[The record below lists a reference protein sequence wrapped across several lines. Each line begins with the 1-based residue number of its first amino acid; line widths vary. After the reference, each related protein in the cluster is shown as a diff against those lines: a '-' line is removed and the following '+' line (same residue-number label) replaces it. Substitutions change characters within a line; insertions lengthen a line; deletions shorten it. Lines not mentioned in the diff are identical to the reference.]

1 MGRKSDLQATQT
13 LGRARS
19 MVDLKNAGSDII
31 NSKTMKAHIDTKTFN
46 RQLNE
51 ILKSRKGKRQ
61 YNRTSM
67 GAMPTTNLNNDPMDG
82 NLVQP
87 KHYPTRK
94 LDQNKLMFDEI
105 FLKPKLDQLKKL
117 EFQRAQEIKNFK
129 LPNIIKQPKIETEP
143 EFNNHIGDALVKERQ
158 DKLKIANMN
167 DQSLDISSLLER
179 RRFNKNTDNLF
190 GEDFEEEA
198 LQKINKSDFDQ
209 FNTQDFKELEE
220 KAGANGQYEFKN
232 YLIQSTEDHI
242 EEEDNDII
250 RIIMGKFNSKAKSK
264 TVGSFFT
271 QQIQVQPPE
280 GLINLIG
287 SEGSWAPSIPLL
299 NTSASKTNFKGKGK
313 DKSLNDTSLMDIK
326 MRAKAGVQA
335 GDVKKEAHM
344 AFCLGSLNEDKN
356 IHKSIRYYKR
366 FFFCARILED
376 PVGAAL
382 ALNRLGVAY
391 HKLKNYEKSLMF
403 HMKHK
408 EYTDKDNLFAAYYN
422 LGITQRLLK
431 CYDESAQSFTKALEW
446 AAVHQELD
454 SECYCNGQLGITE
467 LIRRNQEVSSK
478 HFNICFDIA
487 KMLKNTRL
495 QLDCLLCLGY
505 LSFSKSEFD
514 DAKVYFN
521 KGYKCAKILKEN
533 EIAEQ
538 CMCNVGKYQIVKII

>member
-1 MGRKSDLQATQT
+1 M
-13 LGRARS
+13 
-19 MVDLKNAGSDII
+19 
-31 NSKTMKAHIDTKTFN
+31 
-46 RQLNE
+46 
-51 ILKSRKGKRQ
+51 
-61 YNRTSM
+61 
-67 GAMPTTNLNNDPMDG
+67 
-82 NLVQP
+82 
-87 KHYPTRK
+87 
-94 LDQNKLMFDEI
+94 
-105 FLKPKLDQLKKL
+105 
-117 EFQRAQEIKNFK
+117 
-129 LPNIIKQPKIETEP
+129 PNIIKQPRFETEP
-143 EFNNHIGDALVKERQ
+143 EFNDRVGDALAKERQ

-198 LQKINKSDFDQ
+198 LQNINKSDFDQ
-209 FNTQDFKELEE
+209 FNTQDFKELQE
-220 KAGANGQYEFKN
+220 KVGANGQYEFKN

-287 SEGSWAPSIPLL
+287 SEGSWAPSIPVL
-299 NTSASKTNFKGKGK
+299 NTSVSKTNFKGKGK

-391 HKLKNYEKSLMF
+391 HKLKNYDKSLMF

-431 CYDESAQSFTKALEW
+431 CYDESVQSFTKALEW

-467 LIRRNQEVSSK
+467 LIRRNQEVSGK

-505 LSFSKSEFD
+505 LSFSKSEYD
-514 DAKVYFN
+514 DAKIYFN
-521 KGYKCAKILKEN
+521 KGYKCAKTLKEN

-538 CMCNVGKYQIVKII
+538 CMCNVGKHYKN